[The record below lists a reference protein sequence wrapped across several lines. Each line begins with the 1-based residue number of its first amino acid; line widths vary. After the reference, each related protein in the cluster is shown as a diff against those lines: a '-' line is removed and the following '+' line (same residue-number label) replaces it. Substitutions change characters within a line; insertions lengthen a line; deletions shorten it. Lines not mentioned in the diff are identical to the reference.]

1 MAVVGIDSSSSSSS
15 VSEEDSAEHAERAVV
30 AGAVAAAIA
39 GVSRA
44 IVVGA
49 FRVVPGMVWMA
60 AAADAIVTGSVG
72 TRLCV
77 SSLSSR
83 PRPHRGPIVV
93 VKTVCLLPRF
103 LSLAKL
109 SLSTVLYSIPR
120 THPPTRQPDPTHIY
134 QPHSDVDDETNR
146 PVTTTKMMTTT
157 NTDLHL
163 HLKEKVRRPSVNK
176 EFIKSGHF
184 EVLY

>member
-1 MAVVGIDSSSSSSS
+1 MAVVGTDSSSSSSS
-15 VSEEDSAEHAERAVV
+15 VSEEDSAEHTAVGAV
-30 AGAVAAAIA
+30 LAGAGAGAIV

-44 IVVGA
+44 IVVVGRA
-49 FRVVPGMVWMA
+49 FRVGPGMVWMA

-103 LSLAKL
+103 LSLPNIIFEYN
-109 SLSTVLYSIPR
+109 TVFTY
-120 THPPTRQPDPTHIY
+120 
-134 QPHSDVDDETNR
+134 
-146 PVTTTKMMTTT
+146 
-157 NTDLHL
+157 
-163 HLKEKVRRPSVNK
+163 RRV
-176 EFIKSGHF
+176 HR
-184 EVLY
+184 